1 MVYIYMIITIS
12 VFYLLVGVSSLFGVR
27 LVSGDDSLYLFLL
40 AIIGILLYI
49 ADKQKKSSRS
59 VLEFSGLMEPESSRN
74 LKHSS
79 ALAFN
84 RETVE
89 A

>member
-49 ADKQKKSSRS
+49 ADKQKK
-59 VLEFSGLMEPESSRN
+59 
-74 LKHSS
+74 K
-79 ALAFN
+79 
-84 RETVE
+84 
-89 A
+89 